1 MVQETPKF
9 PKITPE
15 QIELWADNPVTEV
28 LLQCLGWF
36 KADVADDAAD
46 GTIVDSSS
54 SDLTHAMIHKN
65 LGQQQGLSTAMDF
78 QSLFDR
84 YGMILLPEPKEDDDV
99 ED

>member
-1 MVQETPKF
+1 MGQVSPQY

-15 QIELWADNPVTEV
+15 QIELWADNPVTKV

-36 KADVADDAAD
+36 KADVADDASTGA
-46 GTIVDSSS
+46 IVDSSS
-54 SDLTHAMIHKN
+54 ADLTHAMIHKS

-84 YGMILLPEPKEDDDV
+84 YDMIVLPEPKEDDDAK
-99 ED
+99 D